1 LSSTVVDVDGWGS
14 IVRAR
19 ARMPDVF
26 SLITQL
32 EDRAKGLAHLHGI
45 RLVAAV
51 WLVFM
56 LSWIFGT
63 PEDEE
68 F

>member
-1 LSSTVVDVDGWGS
+1 
-14 IVRAR
+14 
-19 ARMPDVF
+19 MPDVF
-26 SLITQL
+26 SVIAQL
-32 EDRAKGLAHLHGI
+32 EDRARALAHLHGI
-45 RLVAAV
+45 KLIAV
-51 WLVFM
+51 FWLYAM

>member
-1 LSSTVVDVDGWGS
+1 
-14 IVRAR
+14 
-19 ARMPDVF
+19 MPDVF
-26 SLITQL
+26 RVIAQL
-32 EDRAKGLAHLHGI
+32 EDRARSVAHLHGI
-45 RLVAAV
+45 KLIAAF
-51 WLVFM
+51 WLFFM